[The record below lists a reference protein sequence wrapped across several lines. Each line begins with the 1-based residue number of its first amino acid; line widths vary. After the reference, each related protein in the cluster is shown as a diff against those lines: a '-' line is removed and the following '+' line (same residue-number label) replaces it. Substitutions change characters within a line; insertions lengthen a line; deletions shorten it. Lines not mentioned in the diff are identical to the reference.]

1 MIVDR
6 LSTGADSGKMA
17 VRTQGEHTITLGTTV
32 ALQINKGR
40 KSPEIAL
47 NITVAPESIMTASG
61 TNTRPFPRIIFT
73 QIKNYLDLDSN
84 KI

>member
-1 MIVDR
+1 
-6 LSTGADSGKMA
+6 MA
-17 VRTQGEHTITLGTTV
+17 VRAQGEHTMTLGTTV

-47 NITVAPESIMTASG
+47 NITVAPEAIMTASG
-61 TNTRPFPRIIFT
+61 TNARPFPRIIFT